1 MIKMSQFIAA
11 ILLASVSV
19 AHAET
24 SGQPVQPASQGAASV
39 EKNLDV
45 NKSGGK
51 ADKGLTTAE
60 KNITAKHK
68 KSKESGAESL
78 EGKTEKV
85 EHAVMPERPGK

>member
-1 MIKMSQFIAA
+1 MIKMSHFIAT

-24 SGQPVQPASQGAASV
+24 SGQPVQPASQGAANV

-45 NKSGGK
+45 NNSGGK

-60 KNITAKHK
+60 KNITVKHK
-68 KSKESGAESL
+68 KSKERGAEKDKAEKS
-78 EGKTEKV
+78 EHTEK
-85 EHAVMPERPGK
+85 PELPGK

>member
-1 MIKMSQFIAA
+1 MIKTSHFIAA
-11 ILLASVSV
+11 VLSASVSV
-19 AHAET
+19 AQAET

-39 EKNLDV
+39 EKNLNV

-68 KSKESGAESL
+68 KSMASGAEK
-78 EGKTEKV
+78 GRAEKA
-85 EHAVMPERPGK
+85 EHERPELPGK